1 MHLVDFVSVSS
12 TALAVSSSFASYPKD
27 IVIRGTDTHVKS
39 VLLPGSQTSPLGLK
53 RQPSNIVV
61 FSPSHGYFCN
71 SSIQAVGDIFAE
83 SDYGNSVYV
92 VQDGMIDII
101 NNTADGEIV
110 LGTLEKG
117 GIFGQMVLIDDQPR
131 LVTARAVTVVTIIV
145 VSMDV
150 FNWKLA
156 KCDLFLRGF
165 LGIFVKNIRSMMNKK
180 IGAYIEQSTAIF
192 SWYRRDDSTDIEIN
206 L

>member
-1 MHLVDFVSVSS
+1 M
-12 TALAVSSSFASYPKD
+12 
-27 IVIRGTDTHVKS
+27 
-39 VLLPGSQTSPLGLK
+39 
-53 RQPSNIVV
+53 VV
-61 FSPSHGYFCN
+61 FSPSHGYFC
-71 SSIQAVGDIFAE
+71 SSFIQAVGDIFAE